1 MTSTA
6 ILLILFSAFVHV
18 GWNLVGKQAHPAT
31 ALFLGSAAVDFI
43 CKIPI
48 LIWAWRFYADLPAQ
62 VWVAVVFTGA
72 CQAIYFIGLAG
83 AYRTGDLSVAYP
95 LARSIAPMLVV
106 LAAIPLGRTERI
118 SVLCTVGILLILS
131 GGLLLPMK
139 RLGELRLANYLN
151 ACCVCALLAA
161 LGTAGYSLLDDFAL
175 RAMREQSAPSFGVWS
190 AVLVYVPVQAMS
202 TLFWLGSYV
211 LLNPR
216 ERAEI
221 PTVIRTRNTAVILT
235 GIGFF
240 VGYFPVLAALGYV
253 SDVSYAV
260 AFRQLSIPLGALLG
274 VVFLREPGYPT
285 KFTGAGLIFM
295 GGMMVALG

>member
-1 MTSTA
+1 MTFTA
-6 ILLILFSAFVHV
+6 VLLILFSVFVHV

-106 LAAIPLGRTERI
+106 LAAIPLGRAEHI
-118 SVLCTVGILLILS
+118 STFCIMGILLILS

-175 RAMREQSAPSFGVWS
+175 RAMRDQSAPSFGVWS
-190 AVLVYVPVQAMS
+190 AVLVYVRV
-202 TLFWLGSYV
+202 
-211 LLNPR
+211 
-216 ERAEI
+216 EI
-221 PTVIRTRNTAVILT
+221 PTVIRTRKTAVILT

-240 VGYFPVLAALGYV
+240 VGYFPVLAALAYV
-253 SDVSYAV
+253 SEVSYAV

-285 KFTGAGLIFM
+285 KFIGAGLIFM

>member
-6 ILLILFSAFVHV
+6 ILLILFSVFVHV

-31 ALFLGSAAVDFI
+31 ALFLGSVVMDFLF
-43 CKIPI
+43 KIPI

-62 VWVAVVFTGA
+62 VWIAVVFTGA

-95 LARSIAPMLVV
+95 LARSIAPMVVV
-106 LAAIPLGRTERI
+106 LAAIPLGRAEQI
-118 SVLCTVGILLILS
+118 SVWCTMGIVLILS
-131 GGLLLPMK
+131 GGFLLPMK
-139 RLGELRLANYLN
+139 RLGELRLGNYLN
-151 ACCVCALLAA
+151 ACCMCAFVAA
-161 LGTAGYSLLDDFAL
+161 VGTAGYSLLDDFAL
-175 RAMREQSAPSFGVWS
+175 RVMREQAAPSFGVWS
-190 AVLVYVPVQAMS
+190 AVLVYVPLQAMS

-216 ERAEI
+216 ERVEI
-221 PTVIRTRNTAVILT
+221 PAVIRTRKTAVILT

-240 VGYFPVLAALGYV
+240 VGYFPVLTALAYV
-253 SDVSYAV
+253 SEVSYAV

-285 KFTGAGLIFM
+285 KFAGAGLIFM